1 MATEKATALVIRGT
15 DWSETSR
22 IATLWTREFGK
33 VRALAKG
40 GRRLKSNF
48 ESAFDLLS
56 VCDVVFLRKAHG
68 GLDLLTEARVR
79 ERFPELRSDLRS
91 LYLGYYIAE
100 LLSDGTFDYDPHPP
114 LFDAALATLRS
125 LRDPTVDRWA
135 TASAFEL
142 VWLRELG
149 YCPRF
154 ETCAACGTA
163 LVPQFGSDRVVYS
176 AATGGVVCGAC
187 VSSVSDRRTLT
198 VESWRALRMLATGD
212 ESALLPGVRREVRA
226 LLGQTVSGILGR
238 RPKMLN
244 YVDAAGSG

>member
-1 MATEKATALVIRGT
+1 MAAERATALVIRGT

-33 VRALAKG
+33 IRALAKG

-56 VCDVVFLRKAHG
+56 VCDIVFLRKAHG

-91 LYLGYYIAE
+91 LYLGYYVAE
-100 LLSDGTFDYDPHPP
+100 LLSDGTFDYDPYPP
-114 LFDAALATLRS
+114 LFDAALATLRGLS
-125 LRDPTVDRWA
+125 NPTTDRWA

-163 LVPQFGSDRVVYS
+163 VVPQPGSVRVVYS
-176 AATGGVVCGAC
+176 PATGGVVCDAC
-187 VSSVSDRRTLT
+187 VSSVSDRRSLT
-198 VESWRALRMLATGD
+198 VEGWRALLRLAAGD
-212 ESALLPGVRREVRA
+212 ESTLLPGVRREVRS

-238 RPKMLN
+238 RPKMLS
-244 YVDAAGSG
+244 YVDATGLG